1 MKYFRAGFRFCSALT
16 LFLLAYLDFI
26 FRIKLRGEA
35 SSLRARAGWLQFW
48 AERLLRILRVE
59 VEWEGTPP
67 ARGLMVSNHLSYV
80 DVLVYGSI
88 QRFVFLSKAEVE
100 NWPIVGALTRCAGTL
115 YIVRQNK
122 SDVARMGA
130 VLAPT
135 VEAGVV
141 VTLFLEGTSSDG
153 SKVLP
158 FHSSLLAP
166 VEEHGWPVTP
176 AWIHYTLPDGTT
188 AEDVCYWGDMTFFTH
203 FLNLLT
209 KKNIQAHVR
218 FGAPVKGITE
228 RKRLAHELH
237 AQVCRMKQK
246 YEAGKRLVAHWR
258 SNFVDGVRGNQG

>member
-1 MKYFRAGFRFCSALT
+1 MKFSRAGWRFGLALT
-16 LFLLAYLDFI
+16 LFLRAYLDYI

-35 SSLRARAGWLQFW
+35 SSFTARAGWLQFW
-48 AERLLRILRVE
+48 SGRLLRILRVD

-100 NWPIVGALTRCAGTL
+100 NWPVVGALTRCAGTL
-115 YIVRQNK
+115 YIVRQNR
-122 SDVARMGA
+122 SDVARMA
-130 VLAPT
+130 AAMAPV

-166 VEEHGWPVTP
+166 VEERDWPVAP
-176 AWIHYTLPDGTT
+176 AWIRYTLQDGTM

-203 FLNLLT
+203 FLKLLT

-218 FGAPVKGITE
+218 FGEPVTGKTG
-228 RKRLAHELH
+228 RKELAHELH
-237 AQVCRMKQK
+237 AQVCRMKQQ
-246 YEAGKRLVAHWR
+246 YETSEMTGETLA
-258 SNFVDGVRGNQG
+258 D